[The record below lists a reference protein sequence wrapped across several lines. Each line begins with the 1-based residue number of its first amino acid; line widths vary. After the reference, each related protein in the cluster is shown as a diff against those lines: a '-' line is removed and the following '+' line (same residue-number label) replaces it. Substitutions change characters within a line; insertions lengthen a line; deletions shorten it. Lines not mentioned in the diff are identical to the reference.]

1 MAVQPEDIRALA
13 EALLEHSHESHHRS
27 AASRAYYA
35 AYHAARAL
43 EQHYDL
49 LIGGGGATH
58 QAFLGRLREYRNPAA
73 PDTARSINALGYLL
87 TQMVGVR
94 NVADYEIGSD
104 FSQDNAQ
111 ENLEQAN
118 RVFQKVKG
126 LLPE

>member
-1 MAVQPEDIRALA
+1 MAIQPEDILALA

-35 AYHAARAL
+35 AYHAARLL
-43 EQHYDL
+43 EQHYEL
-49 LIGGGGATH
+49 LVGGGGATH
-58 QAFLGRLREYRNPAA
+58 QAFLGRLRQYRDPAD
-73 PDTARSINALGYLL
+73 PDTARSINALGHLL

-104 FSQDNAQ
+104 FTPGNAQ
-111 ENLEQAN
+111 ENLAQAN
-118 RVFQKVKG
+118 RAFQKVKA